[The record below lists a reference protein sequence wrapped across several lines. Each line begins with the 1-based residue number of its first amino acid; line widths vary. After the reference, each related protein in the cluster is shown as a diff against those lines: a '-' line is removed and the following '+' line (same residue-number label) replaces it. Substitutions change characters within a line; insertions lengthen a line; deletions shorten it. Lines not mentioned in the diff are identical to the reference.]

1 MRCGIAQRVGLD
13 VNLLNSATV
22 DELHPVETIAGPPCI
37 ALPGQYERVR
47 ACAFGIDVA
56 TEIASLRGSPHH
68 IEPTLRYV
76 LHDVLVSRGI
86 IYSRGRQKRFN
97 SEVTSSKTKMQW
109 SEYDHGA
116 LRSSFIGCHFF
127 GHWLRDDCLTHLLA
141 EQSGMPMSMPTPL
154 WPDSDNYLALFGQ
167 SCTVL
172 DQAYVR
178 RLILFHD
185 ISQNAHKAK
194 RFRSLRAHIAKNQR
208 LKPTDRVIYLM
219 RGTGGKQRTLVNE
232 EEIVNALMRRGVV
245 IMQAETLSV
254 PELIME
260 LFGARIIISV
270 EGSQL
275 SHALFTLREEGGV
288 LAIQPPD
295 RFFNSHRDW
304 VYALNMHYGIVV
316 GEQRKLGFYLPT
328 DDLLR
333 TIDLM
338 NAQLP

>member
-1 MRCGIAQRVGLD
+1 
-13 VNLLNSATV
+13 
-22 DELHPVETIAGPPCI
+22 
-37 ALPGQYERVR
+37 
-47 ACAFGIDVA
+47 
-56 TEIASLRGSPHH
+56 
-68 IEPTLRYV
+68 
-76 LHDVLVSRGI
+76 
-86 IYSRGRQKRFN
+86 
-97 SEVTSSKTKMQW
+97 
-109 SEYDHGA
+109 
-116 LRSSFIGCHFF
+116 
-127 GHWLRDDCLTHLLA
+127 
-141 EQSGMPMSMPTPL
+141 
-154 WPDSDNYLALFGQ
+154 
-167 SCTVL
+167 
-172 DQAYVR
+172 
-178 RLILFHD
+178 
-185 ISQNAHKAK
+185 
-194 RFRSLRAHIAKNQR
+194 
-208 LKPTDRVIYLM
+208 M